1 MSNYGG
7 IIALVFVLVM
17 GVSLAGVIWA
27 NERRRNQNTNFNAES
42 AGRLSKEWDK
52 KRCSRIEQN

>member
-42 AGRLSKEWDK
+42 AEGCQKNGIK
-52 KRCSRIEQN
+52 KMQQN